1 MSFDPNLDLYTDA
14 MHAVLLADSQKN
26 PDMPIMNRDVVSE
39 LVKAI
44 VRHLPAKRA
53 RAILNDLQDQAE
65 KIQSAITM

>member
-1 MSFDPNLDLYTDA
+1 
-14 MHAVLLADSQKN
+14 MHAVLLAYSQKN